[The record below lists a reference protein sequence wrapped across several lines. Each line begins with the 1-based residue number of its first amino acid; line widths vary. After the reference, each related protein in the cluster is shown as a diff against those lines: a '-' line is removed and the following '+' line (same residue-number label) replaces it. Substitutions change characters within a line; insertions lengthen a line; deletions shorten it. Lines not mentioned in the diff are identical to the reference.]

1 MIDYTRALELAI
13 RYQTDLRGWKMGDLI
28 KKTGIRSTTFNER
41 LKGKRPWTLDEI
53 DRISKAFGME
63 GAYTLLCHA
72 QNVQIEANHLDENG
86 KPKPDPWMI
95 RK

>member
-13 RYQTDLRGWKMGDLI
+13 RYQTELRGWKMGELI

-53 DRISKAFGME
+53 NRISEAFGMKD
-63 GAYTLLCHA
+63 AYELLRRA

-86 KPKPDPWMI
+86 KPKPDTWMAI
-95 RK
+95 K